1 MNRKTVYCE
10 LPIIGN
16 QILVCFE
23 QKLSFLHY
31 DYVFNNYMLYACIK
45 LLRLLVSIQSV

>member
-16 QILVCFE
+16 QILVCIE
-23 QKLSFLHY
+23 QILSFLHY
-31 DYVFNNYMLYACIK
+31 DYVLNNYMLYAYTQ
-45 LLRLLVSIQSV
+45 LLRLPVSVQYV